1 MKQKLPVQINRVAV
15 LGAGVMGA
23 QIAAHLLNAGLS
35 VILFDL
41 ASKDTDKNQFV
52 KQSIDK
58 ISKLKP
64 NPNAGRYALKLIRAA
79 NYEEDLPL
87 LKTCQWVIEAISE
100 QLPFKQA
107 LYEKITPYLSS
118 EAIISSN
125 TSGLSIKTL
134 KESLPAELHAR
145 FCGVH
150 FFNPPRYM
158 SLVELIA
165 HEATDPG
172 VLNYLEGFL
181 VHHLGKG
188 VVRAKDTPTFIANRI
203 GCFTLA
209 ITLHYA
215 DRFGISPDVVD
226 QLTGSLIGRPKSATY
241 RLMDVV
247 GLDTLQHVLNTM
259 LEKLPDDPWRPFFAL
274 PDWVQQLIN
283 KGALGQKTNVGI
295 YQKRGQDIY
304 VYQPQ
309 KSDYRIANQKADPQI
324 IALLKQSNWQEKIAG
339 LRLSTHPQ
347 AQFLWN
353 CFREIWAY
361 SAYHLEAIADTVR
374 EVDLA
379 MRWGFGWEQG
389 PFELWQHLSWTQIAT
404 WIKEDLTEKRAATSL
419 SQLPSWVE
427 KQAAKGGVYQNNG
440 AFAPKTHSIDPPK
453 TLPVYQR
460 QWLDPRLSCQPSQ
473 VQIGHTLYEDEVI
486 RLWSMGD
493 KIPILSFKTRKG
505 VISPEVLAGLQKGI
519 DYAQTQ
525 AYGLVIWQAD
535 PTVFSAGADL
545 KYVSDCL
552 LKSDFTA
559 LEQYLQAFR
568 STLDQIQKASVP
580 IVAAVSGLVLG
591 GGLELMLHCHGV
603 VATIETYCG
612 FPEASVGMI
621 PGAGGVREMAKRLAK
636 STTPVSMLSAV
647 ESMFRQIAE
656 CKVSQSAWEAKE
668 MQYLREKDD
677 VIMNAGELLYA
688 AKAKVQAL
696 SAMQFLPPLEET
708 ILVAGQA
715 GYANCQALLVNLREG
730 QWITDH
736 DAWVADKIASV
747 LCASPLE
754 AGTEVSERLIA
765 DLEYQA
771 ILACIRHM
779 NTAARIIQWVQTGK
793 PLRN

>member
-1 MKQKLPVQINRVAV
+1 MKQKIPVQINRVAV

-41 ASKDTDKNQFV
+41 ASKEGDKNQFV
-52 KQSIDK
+52 KQSIEKVSK
-58 ISKLKP
+58 IKP
-64 NPNAGRYALKLIRAA
+64 NPHADRYAPQLIRAA

-107 LYEKITPYLSS
+107 LYEKITPYLS
-118 EAIISSN
+118 ADVIISSN
-125 TSGLSIKTL
+125 TSGLSIQRL
-134 KESLPAELHAR
+134 KESLSVELHAR

-158 SLVELIA
+158 PLVELIG
-165 HEATDPG
+165 HDATDPA

-209 ITLHYA
+209 VTLHYA
-215 DRFGISPDVVD
+215 ERFGLSPDVVD
-226 QLTGSLIGRPKSATY
+226 QLTGPLIGRPKSATY

-247 GLDTLQHVLNTM
+247 GLDTLQHVLQTM
-259 LEKLPDDPWRPFFAL
+259 LETLPDDPWRHLFAL
-274 PDWVQQLIN
+274 PVWMQQLIN

-295 YQKRGQDIY
+295 YQKRGEDIY

-309 KSDYRIANQKADPQI
+309 KSDYRLASQKADPQI
-324 IALLKQSNWQEKIAG
+324 LAVLKQNNWLETITA
-339 LRLSTHPQ
+339 LRASEHPQ

-361 SAYHLEAIADTVR
+361 SAYHLETIAETVR

-379 MRWGFGWEQG
+379 MRWGFGWEHG
-389 PFELWQHLSWTQIAT
+389 PFELWQQLSWSQIT
-404 WIKEDLTEKRAATSL
+404 SWIKEDITSKRGAAAIA
-419 SQLPSWVE
+419 LPAWVE
-427 KQAAKGGVYQNNG
+427 KQAVKGGVYQNNG
-440 AFAPKTHSIDPPK
+440 AFSPRTHSIDPPK

-460 QWLDPRLSCQPSQ
+460 QCVDPRLSCQPSQ

-493 KIPILSFKTRKG
+493 KIPILSFKTKKG
-505 VISPEVLAGLQKGI
+505 VISPDVLAGLQKAI

-525 AYGLVIWQAD
+525 AYGLVIWQPD
-535 PTVFSAGADL
+535 TSVFSAGADL
-545 KYVSDCL
+545 KYVRDCL
-552 LKSDFTA
+552 AKSDFAA
-559 LEQYLQAFR
+559 LEHYLHTFR
-568 STLDQIQKASVP
+568 ATLEHIRKASVP

-603 VATIETYCG
+603 VATLETYCG

-621 PGAGGVREMAKRLAK
+621 PGAGGLREMARRL
-636 STTPVSMLSAV
+636 SHVMTSVSAFGALETV
-647 ESMFRQIAE
+647 FKQIAE
-656 CKVSQSAWEAKE
+656 CKVSQSAWEAKA
-668 MQYLREKDD
+668 MHYLQAKDD
-677 VIMNAGELLYA
+677 IIMNPGELLYS

-696 SAMQFLPPLEET
+696 SAMQFLAPLEENIRVT
-708 ILVAGQA
+708 GQA

-736 DAWVADKIASV
+736 DVWVSDKIARV
-747 LCASPLE
+747 LCAAPLE
-754 AGTEVSERLIA
+754 KGSEVSEQWVSQ
-765 DLEYQA
+765 LENQA
-771 ILACIRHM
+771 ILACIQHKE
-779 NTAARIIQWVQTGK
+779 TIARITHWVQTGK